1 MTLKRFVL
9 GGGWKNETVTYQKG
23 ETGVRDLQITL
34 VEVTAGTESPGFS
47 PEFTEISS
55 TLGIQTM

>member
-23 ETGVRDLQITL
+23 KTEVRDLQIAL
-34 VEVTAGTESPGFS
+34 VEVTAGTARATGSLR
-47 PEFTEISS
+47 SS
-55 TLGIQTM
+55 QR